1 MQFKSL
7 VEVEV
12 LVVCGVGGAAAIEIA
27 EWEWTDDFSC
37 RGQRGASA
45 RLCEHVARLSSAPL
59 LSRY

>member
-1 MQFKSL
+1 VQFKSL
-7 VEVEV
+7 VELEV
-12 LVVCGVGGAAAIEIA
+12 LVVGGVGAAAIEIA

-37 RGQRGASA
+37 RGQRGAAA